1 MTKPVVYIESP
12 RHPALR
18 DLHAYWLAKKGS
30 RPMPAR
36 AEIKPSEI
44 KLLLPDIVIWSAPEP
59 FVIRIVGDSVVRF
72 MGSNNMGKPATSGMP
87 PAAAEGMLGMLNEV
101 VASKAPRF
109 KLGKVYWQTGKA
121 ERDFEASFLPLSAN
135 GQDVD
140 MILGGFKFD
149 VGEP

>member
-1 MTKPVVYIESP
+1 
-12 RHPALR
+12 
-18 DLHAYWLAKKGS
+18 
-30 RPMPAR
+30 MPAR

-87 PAAAEGMLGMLNEV
+87 PEAAEGMLGVLNEV

-109 KLGKVYWQTGKA
+109 RLGKAYWQTGKA

-140 MILGGFKFD
+140 MILGGLKFD
-149 VGEP
+149 VGES